1 MTPAATSP
9 TTLAIYLGAALVKSG
24 GC

>member
-9 TTLAIYLGAALVKSG
+9 TTLAIYLGAALVKIA